1 MSLVLRVVQESAELT
16 GVHVLQDDHQEL
28 LVEFEKLGMLLHD
41 LPDAVDELEEYR
53 RAILVAV
60 FRCSMAHSLK
70 ANNKFCYFRER
81 ASVPR

>member
-41 LPDAVDELEEYR
+41 LPDAVDEL
-53 RAILVAV
+53 
-60 FRCSMAHSLK
+60 
-70 ANNKFCYFRER
+70 
-81 ASVPR
+81 